1 VIMATAKDNSEDIV
15 GALALGAN
23 DYVTKPLDFA
33 VVTARVQTQLAIKRL
48 SELKDDFLRI
58 ASHDLKNPLMVVLT
72 SGKMLQKR
80 LPVGTAMTPEM
91 QEVISKLIRRSVEM
105 QRIIEDFLDF
115 QALQDGRLELTRTEI
130 NLNHLAQQVIEDNQ
144 DYARE
149 KKVELQTDFDH
160 ELPLIEAD
168 GVRLFQVINNIVSN
182 AIKFGPP
189 GTIAR
194 VHTSRKDRSVCLEVI
209 DSGPG
214 LKADDLNKVF
224 GRYARLS
231 NKPTGTEKSSGLGL
245 AICKQLVELHGG
257 EIGVQNNPDRGA
269 TFWFRLPVGI
279 QAETAAPQVSQIQER
294 QQI

>member
-1 VIMATAKDNSEDIV
+1 DLPVIMATAKDNSEDIV

-115 QALQDGRLELTRTEI
+115 QALQDGRLELTRMETS
-130 NLNHLAQQVIEDNQ
+130 LNHLAQQVIEDNH
-144 DYARE
+144 DYAKE
-149 KKVELQTDFDH
+149 KKVELQ
-160 ELPLIEAD
+160 A
-168 GVRLFQVINNIVSN
+168 
-182 AIKFGPP
+182 
-189 GTIAR
+189 
-194 VHTSRKDRSVCLEVI
+194 
-209 DSGPG
+209 
-214 LKADDLNKVF
+214 
-224 GRYARLS
+224 
-231 NKPTGTEKSSGLGL
+231 
-245 AICKQLVELHGG
+245 
-257 EIGVQNNPDRGA
+257 
-269 TFWFRLPVGI
+269 
-279 QAETAAPQVSQIQER
+279 
-294 QQI
+294 